1 MKLSDWAKKNTQT
14 ISVFVVVLLVW
25 HFGVVLLG
33 IKEYILP
40 TPLAAI
46 KTLFEA
52 KYRWSFNFMA
62 TFYEV
67 VGGFI
72 LSALVGVFLGIA
84 IIWSDWLKR
93 AILPFLVFVNTLPK
107 IAIAPLFMIWFG
119 YGILPNIL
127 IVVLISFFPMV
138 INTATGLVAVE
149 EDLLDLVNY
158 LHATKWQKLKMIQ
171 LPNSLPY
178 IFSGLKIT
186 STTAVVGAIVGEFI
200 ASDKGLGS
208 VIISSQTTL
217 STPAIFGSLILISAI
232 GMGLF
237 WAVEVMERV
246 LMPWEK
252 QK

>member
-1 MKLSDWAKKNTQT
+1 MF
-14 ISVFVVVLLVW
+14 IVVLLIW

-33 IKEYILP
+33 IKEFILP
-40 TPLAAI
+40 TPWAAV
-46 KTLFEA
+46 KTLFNP
-52 KYRWSFNFMA
+52 KYRWSFNFAA

-72 LSALVGVFLGIA
+72 LSAVVGVVLGVA
-84 IIWSDWLKR
+84 IVWSEWLKR
-93 AILPFLVFVNTLPK
+93 TILPFLVFVNTLPK
-107 IAIAPLFMIWFG
+107 IAVAPLFLVWFG

-127 IVVLISFFPMV
+127 IVILISFFPMV

-149 EDLLDLVNY
+149 EDLLDLVSY
-158 LHATKWQKLKMIQ
+158 LHATKWQKLRLVQ

-178 IFSGLKIT
+178 VFSGLKIT

-217 STPAIFGSLILISAI
+217 STPAIFGSLILITII

-237 WAVEVMERV
+237 WGVEVLERV
-246 LMPWEK
+246 LMPWEGK
-252 QK
+252 N

>member
-1 MKLSDWAKKNTQT
+1 MRQGRKGT
-14 ISVFVVVLLVW
+14 
-25 HFGVVLLG
+25 
-33 IKEYILP
+33 
-40 TPLAAI
+40 
-46 KTLFEA
+46 
-52 KYRWSFNFMA
+52 R
-62 TFYEV
+62 
-67 VGGFI
+67 GFI